1 MYLFLLTVVFCG
13 CWEYAETLIMS
24 NCKKKAPFE
33 LFLSPEL
40 FVVTSWIEALTFCWM
55 SVLVFT
61 SCRVFFCW
69 AYIYMY
75 TETLITSNC
84 KKKAPFELFLKP
96 ELFVVTS
103 WVEALTFCSMI
114 LLVFTFCWC
123 FFFKGLCW
131 NFDHVDHQAKSTALI
146 ISLAWIT
153 CCYLKNRGVKKA
165 QQDSMSSWSSNAWT
179 IATQLQI

>member
-1 MYLFLLTVVFCG
+1 
-13 CWEYAETLIMS
+13 
-24 NCKKKAPFE
+24 
-33 LFLSPEL
+33 
-40 FVVTSWIEALTFCWM
+40 M

-61 SCRVFFCW
+61 SCRFFFCW
-69 AYIYMY
+69 AY

-84 KKKAPFELFLKP
+84 KKKAPLELFLKP
-96 ELFVVTS
+96 ELFVLTS
-103 WVEALTFCSMI
+103 WVEALTFCWMI

-123 FFFKGLCW
+123 FFFLVGLCW

-165 QQDSMSSWSSNAWT
+165 QQDSISSWSSNAWT
-179 IATQLQI
+179 IATQKKLKQFSFRSKLKRPKTLRGQQVSCNNLKNTV